1 MDYEKNIGGSVRC
14 AAVCLCSV
22 RPPARRKTL
31 KDPAG
36 ASSDSGA
43 GIAVQE
49 KSGAPDGQEE
59 SALIEN
65 IGLIM
70 IDGKLY
76 YNTGEE
82 SAVDGRCGV
91 MDGEIA
97 SSVGAEQT
105 PMENDQSNFG
115 TGYGYQRMSEDTV
128 ELLMDDRWIV
138 FESVEKADG
147 SSSLQ

>member
-1 MDYEKNIGGSVRC
+1 M
-14 AAVCLCSV
+14 
-22 RPPARRKTL
+22 
-31 KDPAG
+31 
-36 ASSDSGA
+36 
-43 GIAVQE
+43 QE
-49 KSGAPDGQEE
+49 ESGAPDGQEE

>member
-1 MDYEKNIGGSVRC
+1 
-14 AAVCLCSV
+14 
-22 RPPARRKTL
+22 
-31 KDPAG
+31 
-36 ASSDSGA
+36 
-43 GIAVQE
+43 
-49 KSGAPDGQEE
+49 
-59 SALIEN
+59 
-65 IGLIM
+65 M

-138 FESVEKADG
+138 FESVEKGRRQFIAAVETG
-147 SSSLQ
+147 KI